1 MKLAGIFTIPVILDN
16 FSRANLNISGRHVCT
31 HVTHIRTSND
41 VNAANVNH
49 DKNNNHDNK
58 YGNMRQYATVCQ
70 SIQQYSNVDISI
82 PW

>member
-31 HVTHIRTSND
+31 HVTDIRTSND

-49 DKNNNHDNK
+49 DKNNNPDNT
-58 YGNMRQYATVCQ
+58 YNN
-70 SIQQYSNVDISI
+70 IQQHAAICNGMPKYTAV
-82 PW
+82 